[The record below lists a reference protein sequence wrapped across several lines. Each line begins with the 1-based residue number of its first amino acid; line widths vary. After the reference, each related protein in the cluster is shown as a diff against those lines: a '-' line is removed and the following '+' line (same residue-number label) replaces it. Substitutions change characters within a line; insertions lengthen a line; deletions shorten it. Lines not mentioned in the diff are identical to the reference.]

1 MNPNRI
7 LHIVD
12 TLEFGGAEKVVV
24 DLANAMASQHDI
36 GVCCVRKQGELSKN
50 LKPAVRQY
58 CLDKRDGNEA
68 GLWWRL
74 RKVIRQHNAQVVH
87 LHNWGNYLDV
97 GLACLTLR
105 RVHLIATIHGPYGD
119 YPPGVLSTCKK
130 RLRHLLE
137 VIITTRYQQII
148 TVAQSIATEVRQRH
162 LPARKISVIHNGIDA
177 APSNRTGIK
186 PEDTPPHLGAPLLI
200 TVARLAP
207 VKNQQ
212 MMLNAFR
219 TITLALPDA
228 RLWFIGDGPSRSDLE
243 ELARQL
249 NISDKVW
256 FSGFR
261 DDTTA
266 LLTMA
271 DLFLLTSHFE
281 GISISLLEAMRAG
294 LPCVAT
300 AVGGIPE
307 TIEDNQSGYL
317 VEAGNHADLSRK
329 ILALWASPEKLRAT
343 GAAAKTRQHQAFS
356 IDSMQAQYQT
366 AYQKAG

>member
-7 LHIVD
+7 LHVVD
-12 TLEFGGAEKVVV
+12 SLEFGGAEKVVV
-24 DLANAMASQHDI
+24 DLANSMAYQHDI
-36 GVCCVRKQGELSKN
+36 GVCCVRKQGELSKK

-58 CLDKRDGNEA
+58 CLDKRDGNEV

-74 RKVIRQHNAQVVH
+74 RKIIRQHNAQIVH
-87 LHNWGNYLDV
+87 LHNWGNFLDV
-97 GLACLTLR
+97 GLACLTLP
-105 RVHLIATIHGPYGD
+105 RVHLIATIHGPYGG
-119 YPPGVLSTCKK
+119 YPPGILSTCKK
-130 RLRHLLE
+130 HLRHLFE
-137 VIITTRYQQII
+137 IVITTRYHQII
-148 TVAQSIATEVRQRH
+148 TVAHSIATEVKQRH
-162 LPARKISVIHNGIDA
+162 LPARKITVIHNGIDA
-177 APSNRTGIK
+177 APSNPTGIK
-186 PEDTPPHLGAPLLI
+186 PEGTQPHLGAPLLI

-212 MMLNAFR
+212 MMLTAFK
-219 TITLALPDA
+219 TIALTLPDA

-266 LLTMA
+266 LLAMA

-294 LPCVAT
+294 LPCVAP

-307 TIEDNQSGYL
+307 TIENNQSGYL
-317 VEAGNHADLSRK
+317 VEAGNHADLSKK
-329 ILALWASPEKLRAT
+329 ILNLWGSPEKLRAT
-343 GAAAKTRQHQAFS
+343 GAAAKARQRQAFS
-356 IDSMQAQYQT
+356 IDSMQAQYLA
-366 AYQKAG
+366 AYEKAG